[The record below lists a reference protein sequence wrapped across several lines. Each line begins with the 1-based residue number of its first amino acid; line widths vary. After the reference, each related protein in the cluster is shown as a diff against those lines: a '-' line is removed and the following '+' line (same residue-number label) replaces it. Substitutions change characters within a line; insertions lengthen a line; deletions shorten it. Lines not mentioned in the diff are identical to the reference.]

1 MQKTKGFFINVIFFV
16 QALLIFLLIVEDHV
30 QIPVWLQVAGRLHPV
45 LLHLPIGLLVLFMIF
60 LLLQSEFKKKAFH
73 KIGSIILFLTSL
85 TASFTALFGFLLS
98 RQGDYGTEALS
109 QHKISGTIL
118 SLLCFGL
125 LLAFNYLKK
134 IRMPFYG
141 FGLLSVGFLLFTG
154 HTGGILTHGENYV
167 FSPLSSAT
175 DELAFNQDGTVFQ
188 MAVYPVLKKKC
199 TSCHNEAKAK
209 GKFVMTSIPEF
220 KKGGKHGK
228 EWEEGN
234 PGKSRLIQNIHLP
247 LEDDDHMP
255 PDGKAQLTKQ
265 EIDLLEHWIK
275 SGADF
280 DKKLSDL
287 KDDDTLKVIALAQ
300 VSTIS
305 LPSKEKQYEFAAAS
319 DDLIKKLTTPFRAI
333 FPLYQNS
340 AALQADFFIKE
351 SFQATALEE
360 LKEIQEQ
367 LVVLN
372 LSKMPVT
379 DNDLSIIG
387 NFKNLEK
394 LNLNYSKVK
403 GPGLS
408 SFQSLNNLTSLSMV
422 GTEINL
428 QSLKPV
434 LELPAL
440 TELFIWNTRITEDE
454 RSALVAQ
461 YPRISIVTSQFKDD
475 RILRLGKPVLEN
487 EGVVKKGELV
497 TLKHSMPGVIIR
509 YSLDG
514 TNPDTLTSM
523 AYDAPL
529 KLAGTSK
536 IKAVACK
543 QGWYCSD
550 VFEMTCFLE
559 GQMPVHTELLSA
571 TDSYYPG
578 EGAKI
583 LTDGWKGFIEV
594 LVTPAWLGYKDRPFI
609 AGFDFKSDTK
619 INSIVISYAKNLS
632 GKFFPPMEVEVWG
645 GKNLKSVKL
654 IKAQKIELP
663 IASQPQQIEALT
675 IPVTA
680 NYSFYKLVAK
690 PVEKLPKWHGSK
702 GKKGWLLIDEV
713 IFN

>member
-1 MQKTKGFFINVIFFV
+1 MQRIKSLLINVIFFV
-16 QALLIFLLIVEDHV
+16 QGLLIFLLIVEDRV
-30 QIPVWLQVAGRLHPV
+30 QIPAWLQVAGRLHPV

-60 LLLQSEFKKKAFH
+60 LLLQGEFKKRAF
-73 KIGSIILFLTSL
+73 KKMGSIVLFLTSL

-98 RQGDYGTEALS
+98 RQGDYGPDALT

-118 SLLCFGL
+118 SLLCFAL
-125 LLAFNYLKK
+125 LIVFNYSKK
-134 IRMPFYG
+134 MLVPIYG
-141 FGLLSVGFLLFTG
+141 ISFLSLGSLLFTG

-167 FSPLSSAT
+167 FGPLSST
-175 DELAFNQDGTVFQ
+175 SQDPAFNEDGTIFQ

-247 LEDDDHMP
+247 LDDDDHMP
-255 PDGKAQLTKQ
+255 PDGKAQLTNQ

-305 LPSKEKQYEFAAAS
+305 LPSKEKRYEFAAAS
-319 DDLIKKLTTPFRAI
+319 DDLVERLTTPFRAI

-351 SFQATALEE
+351 SFQAIALEE

-379 DNDLSIIG
+379 DNDLGIIG

-394 LNLNYSKVK
+394 LNLNYSKIK

-408 SFQSLNNLTSLSMV
+408 SLQSLKNLTSLSVV
-422 GTEINL
+422 GTDIDL
-428 QSLKPV
+428 QSLKPI
-434 LELPAL
+434 LELPSL

-454 RSALVAQ
+454 KSALSVQ
-461 YPRISIVTSQFKDD
+461 YPRILIATSQFKDD
-475 RILRLGKPVLEN
+475 KILRLGRPVLEN
-487 EGVVKKGELV
+487 EGVVKKDELV
-497 TLKHSMPGVIIR
+497 TIKHSMPGVTIR
-509 YSLDG
+509 YTLDG
-514 TNPDTLTSM
+514 TNPDTVSSIV
-523 AYDAPL
+523 YEAPM
-529 KLAGTSK
+529 KLNGTSK
-536 IKAVACK
+536 IKALACK

-559 GQMPVHTELLSA
+559 GQMPLHSELLSA
-571 TDSYYPG
+571 TNSYYPG
-578 EGAKI
+578 EGAKS

-594 LVTPAWLGYKDRPFI
+594 LNTPAWLGYKDRPFM
-609 AGFDFKSDTK
+609 ASFDFEKNTK
-619 INSIVISYAKNLS
+619 ISSIVISYAKNLS
-632 GKFFPPMEVEVWG
+632 GTYFPPTEVEVWG
-645 GKNLKSVKL
+645 GRNLKDLKL
-654 IKAQKIELP
+654 IKAQKIEVP
-663 IASQPQQIEALT
+663 KAAQRQQTEALI

-690 PVEKLPKWHGSK
+690 PIEKLPNWHGSK

>member
-1 MQKTKGFFINVIFFV
+1 MQRLKSFFINVIFVV
-16 QALLIFLLIVEDHV
+16 QALLIFLLIVEDRV
-30 QIPVWLQVAGRLHPV
+30 QIPAWLQVAGRLHPV
-45 LLHLPIGLLVLFMIF
+45 LLHLPIGLLVLFVIC
-60 LLLQSEFKKKAFH
+60 LLLQSEFKKKAFQ
-73 KIGSIILFLTSL
+73 KIGSIVLFLTSL

-98 RQGDYGTEALS
+98 RQGDYGPDALS
-109 QHKISGTIL
+109 QHKISGTVL

-125 LLAFNYLKK
+125 LLAFNYSEK
-134 IRMPFYG
+134 ISLPVYG
-141 FGLLSVGFLLFTG
+141 FSLLSIGSLLFTG

-167 FSPLSSAT
+167 FGPLSSAT
-175 DELAFNQDGTVFQ
+175 DDLAFNEDGTVFQ

-199 TSCHNEAKAK
+199 TSCHNDAKAK
-209 GKFVMTSIPEF
+209 GKFVMTSIPQF

-234 PGKSRLIQNIHLP
+234 PGKSRLMQNIHLP

-255 PDGKAQLTKQ
+255 PDGKAQLTNQ
-265 EIDLLEHWIK
+265 EIDLLEYWIK

-280 DKKLSDL
+280 DTKLSDL
-287 KDDDTLKVIALAQ
+287 NDDDTLKVIALAQ
-300 VSTIS
+300 VATIY
-305 LPSKEKQYEFAAAS
+305 LPSKEKHYEFAAAS
-319 DDLIKKLTTPFRAI
+319 DDLVEKLTTPFRAV
-333 FPLYQNS
+333 FPLYQNN
-340 AALQADFFIKE
+340 AALQVDFFIKE
-351 SFQATALEE
+351 SFEVRALEE
-360 LKEIQEQ
+360 LKEIREQ

-387 NFKNLEK
+387 SFKNLER
-394 LNLNYSKVK
+394 LNLNYSKIK

-408 SFQSLNNLTSLSMV
+408 SFQSLNNLTSLSMA
-422 GTEINL
+422 GTEIDL
-428 QSLKPV
+428 QSLKLV

-440 TELFIWNTRITEDE
+440 KELFIWNTRITEDE

-497 TLKHSMPGVIIR
+497 TLKHSMPGVTIR
-509 YSLDG
+509 YTLDG
-514 TNPDTLTSM
+514 TNPDTVTSFV
-523 AYDAPL
+523 YEAPI

-536 IKAVACK
+536 IKALACK

-559 GQMPVHTELLSA
+559 GQMPVRSELLSA
-571 TDSYYPG
+571 TNSYYPG
-578 EGAKI
+578 EGAKS

-594 LVTPAWLGYKDRPFI
+594 LNTPAWLGYKDRPFI
-609 AGFDFKSDTK
+609 ASFDFEKNTK
-619 INSIVISYAKNLS
+619 INSVVISYAKNLS
-632 GKFFPPMEVEVWG
+632 GTYFPPVEVEVWG
-645 GKNLKSVKL
+645 GRNLKDLKL
-654 IKAQKIELP
+654 IKAEKIEVP
-663 IASQPQQIEALT
+663 KAAQPSQTEALI
-675 IPVTA
+675 IPVSA
-680 NYSFYKLVAK
+680 NYSVYKLVAK
-690 PVEKLPKWHGSK
+690 PIEKLPKWHGNK